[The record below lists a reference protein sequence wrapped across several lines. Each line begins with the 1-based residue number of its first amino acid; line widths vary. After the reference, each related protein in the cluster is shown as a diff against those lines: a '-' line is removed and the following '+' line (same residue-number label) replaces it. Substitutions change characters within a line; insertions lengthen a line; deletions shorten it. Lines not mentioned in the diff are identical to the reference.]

1 MLRIFMLLRMLRRDL
16 AVLFLSLLRRDT
28 PRTVKVLFPLALLY
42 LISPV
47 DLIPEA
53 IPVLGAVDDAV
64 ILPAA
69 TAFLVRMLPPQIRAQ
84 SEQRVTRYGTMV
96 LVAASIVVLLWI
108 ALIFYALSRVFS

>member
-16 AVLFLSLLRRDT
+16 AVLLLSLLRRDT
-28 PRTVKVLFPLALLY
+28 PRAVKVLFPLTLLY

-47 DLIPEA
+47 DLIPDA

-96 LVAASIVVLLWI
+96 LVAASIVVLVWI
-108 ALIFYALSRVFS
+108 ALIFFALSRVFS